1 MRLGAIDMFCVK
13 SVGRAA
19 VPAMNLMAGA
29 LAIAMIAAAGCA
41 GQNQA
46 SSAAPAP
53 APAAAAMPASPAP
66 VQIQTN
72 FEFGGPQVTIF
83 HPDTKTLY
91 MWSGDPRPGAPHKP
105 MTCIKIQM
113 SDSPSGGPVTDEP
126 CS

>member
-1 MRLGAIDMFCVK
+1 VRLGAIYMFRVK

-19 VPAMNLMAGA
+19 VPAMTGA
-29 LAIAMIAAAGCA
+29 LAIAMIAASGCA
-41 GQNQA
+41 GQNQS

-53 APAAAAMPASPAP
+53 AIAAAATPASPAP

-72 FEFGGPQVTIF
+72 FEFGGPEVSIF

-105 MTCIKIQM
+105 MKCIKIQM
-113 SDSPSGGPVTDEP
+113 GDSPSGGPVTDAP